1 MGIFLFGL
9 LCNKVFFSILS
20 NIVNNNPWVVI
31 YRLNGIQIFI
41 FVESSTSLHFGLL
54 DPKPCV
60 ASLSVKVVALAEAE
74 GPQGWLTFEEWD
86 KEASRL
92 VRLRVPRQ
100 AFICAALRRAGAVHL
115 APNYQAVCPTGLKFR
130 GNDAW
135 HTDAWL
141 GAGFALSDAYDESLP
156 EQRLF
161 MRKLYELQRE
171 YLQFDFDVLARG
183 SRAEYAGAVV
193 HDPAAADIENILVLD
208 SAAPEYAPAAMSS
221 LAVIVETG
229 SKLAHMTVVSRES
242 RVPVIRVENARKL
255 FLEGGTVTLNFDT
268 GKLDYLSLTR

>member
-1 MGIFLFGL
+1 MLPNLDPII
-9 LCNKVFFSILS
+9 N
-20 NIVNNNPWVVI
+20 
-31 YRLNGIQIFI
+31 
-41 FVESSTSLHFGLL
+41 FVESSITLNSGLRGL
-54 DPKPCV
+54 EPCV
-60 ASLSVKVVALAEAE
+60 ATLGAKVIALAEAE

-86 KEASRL
+86 KEASRV
-92 VRLRVPRQ
+92 VRMRVPRQ
-100 AFICAALRRAGAVHL
+100 AFLCAALRRAGAVHL
-115 APNYQAVCPTGLKFR
+115 APTYEAVCPSGLKFQ
-130 GNDAW
+130 GDDAW

-141 GAGFALSDAYDESLP
+141 GAGFVLSQAYDESMP

-161 MRKLYELQRE
+161 MRKLYALQRE

-183 SRAEYAGAVV
+183 PRTEYAGTVV
-193 HDPAAADIENILVLD
+193 HDPANADIENILVLD

-255 FLEGGTVTLNFDT
+255 FLEGGTVTINFDT
-268 GKLDYLSLTR
+268 GKLDYQSASR